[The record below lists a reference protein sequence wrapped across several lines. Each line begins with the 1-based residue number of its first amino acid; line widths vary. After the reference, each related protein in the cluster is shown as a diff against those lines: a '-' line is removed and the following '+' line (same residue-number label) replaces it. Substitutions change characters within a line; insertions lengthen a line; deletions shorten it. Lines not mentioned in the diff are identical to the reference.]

1 MQVRLS
7 LSGSLRHSVFALFAA
22 CGLALFTS
30 VAAAQQPGI
39 SAAAQSPNV
48 SQALEE
54 GRQLESQSRWADAL
68 THYEEALRDNPNDQ
82 VLQQRFDE
90 ARLHYGIDRRYAD
103 ASFLRSIHELNAIA
117 AQQLYND
124 LLLKIDTHYVTAP
137 QWQDLTKR
145 GVTSLEFALLD
156 EDFRQH
162 NAIRVAQPQVDG
174 LCAEMRSSLSRRLV
188 RTRQEAVA
196 AASEIANLASARV
209 GLSGSATMHE
219 FTAAAAD
226 GLDNYSAFLT
236 SDQLRDVYAQIEG
249 NFVGL
254 GVELKADNQALAIV
268 DVIPRSP
275 AEQAGLKAGD
285 RIVAVDGKQ
294 TTELSTDEAAGMLTG
309 VEGSIVQVTIE
320 SPGVPLRTVA
330 VRRAHVEVPSLEDV
344 KIIERQYG
352 VAYVRI
358 PVFQKTTARDLEAA
372 LWDLHRQGMRSLIID
387 LRRNPGGL
395 LTSSVELADKFVA
408 DGGIVSTRGRN
419 HAEDFDYRAHRGGTW
434 RVPLVVLIDGDSA
447 SASEIF
453 AAAILDN
460 RRGTIVGERSFGKGS
475 VQGIFPLG
483 NNGGGV
489 RLTTASFYSPNGS
502 PISKVGV
509 QPDIVVRRATSDAE
523 GRYETT
529 YRGPQPAEAG
539 ERTAAQPDLPQP
551 AVDPQTAGDEAL
563 SKAIDVARG
572 QMALRQ

>member
-1 MQVRLS
+1 MQVRPS
-7 LSGSLRHSVFALFAA
+7 ISGRPRHPAFALLAA
-22 CGLALFTS
+22 CGLAFFTS
-30 VAAAQQPGI
+30 FAAAQQPGT
-39 SAAAQSPNV
+39 AADALSPSV

-54 GRQLESQSRWADAL
+54 GQQLESQSRWADAL
-68 THYEEALRDNPNDQ
+68 THYEEALRENPDDRT
-82 VLQQRFDE
+82 LQQRFDE
-90 ARLHYGIDRRYAD
+90 SRLHYGIDRRYAD
-103 ASFLRSIHELNAIA
+103 ASYLRSIHELNAVA
-117 AQQLYND
+117 AQQLYSD

-137 QWQDLTKR
+137 QWHDLTKR
-145 GVTSLEFALLD
+145 GVMSLEFALGD
-156 EDFRQH
+156 EDFCQH
-162 NAIRVAQPQVDG
+162 NAIRAGQPEVNS
-174 LCAEMRSSLSRRLV
+174 LCVEVRNSLARRSIRS
-188 RTRQEAVA
+188 RQEAIA
-196 AASEIANLASARV
+196 AASEIANIASARV

-226 GLDNYSAFLT
+226 GLDNYSAFLS

-254 GVELKADNQALAIV
+254 GVELKADNQALSII

-294 TTELSTDEAAGMLTG
+294 TVELSTDEAAGMLTG
-309 VEGSIVQVTIE
+309 PDGSIVQVTIE
-320 SPGVPLRTVA
+320 SPGVPVRTVA

-344 KIIERQYG
+344 KIVDPQYG
-352 VAYVRI
+352 VAYVLL

-387 LRRNPGGL
+387 LRNNPGGL

-408 DGGIVSTRGRN
+408 EGGIVSTRGRN
-419 HAEDFDYRAHRGGTW
+419 HAEDYDYRAHRGGTW

-453 AAAILDN
+453 AAAIRDN
-460 RRGTIVGERSFGKGS
+460 RRGTIVGDRSFGKGS

-523 GRYETT
+523 GRYEAGF
-529 YRGPQPAEAG
+529 RGPQD
-539 ERTAAQPDLPQP
+539 T
-551 AVDPQTAGDEAL
+551 VDEVLQKGIE
-563 SKAIDVARG
+563 VARS
-572 QMALRQ
+572 QIALR